1 MIMSLFTP
9 DVEKQ
14 ILEIFNGLDKPVQIV
29 FFKQADNCQT
39 CPEQEK
45 LLKEL
50 KGFSDKLRLNVYD
63 MVLHSDEAMNYK
75 INRAPATI
83 IMDETDYGIRFYGF
97 TGGHEFS
104 SLLSTILLVST
115 GTNINPQ
122 LRDLI
127 ASISKPVNLK
137 VMTTLTCPYCPQMV
151 QAAHVMAYLNPM
163 IEAEAFDVSEYD
175 DLTQR
180 FQVNSVPMTIINDTE
195 VLDGAVSLPE
205 LFLAVLRTADPETYR
220 ELDEGIREAMSRK
233 VVSMVEDYVYDIIII
248 GGGPAGISAAV
259 YSARKG
265 LDVAMI
271 SDTFGGQLV
280 YTAKI
285 DNYLGLGGINGI
297 GMIEIFRRQLD
308 LHPIAQD
315 IGSKVVSMKKQG
327 DSFEVV
333 TEEGA
338 RYSGR
343 AIILC
348 TGMEYTR
355 LGVPG
360 EDRLIGKGIGF
371 CATCDAPL
379 YRGKNVAVVGGGNS
393 AFTAVRDLLGY
404 ADRIT
409 LIHRRGEFTADKVL
423 MDEVL
428 SSEKVTLQP
437 SSQVKEF
444 HGDTRLTGLTL
455 KESDGAEIKLG
466 FDGVFIE
473 IGLTPNS
480 EIAKG
485 IVDLNEQGEIMI
497 DLVGSTSV
505 PGVFAAGDV
514 TEIEEK
520 QISIAVGQGTSAAL
534 KAYSFIHL
542 TGLKK

>member
-1 MIMSLFTP
+1 MSLFPP

-14 ILEIFNGLDKPVQIV
+14 ITEILTGLGKPVQIL
-29 FFKQADNCQT
+29 FFKKADGCQT

-50 KGFSDKLRLNVYD
+50 TGFSDKLSLKVYD
-63 MVLHSDEAMNYK
+63 MVLHGDEAMNYK
-75 INRAPATI
+75 INRAPATVI
-83 IMDETDYGIRFYGF
+83 KDETDYGIRFYGL
-97 TGGHEFS
+97 TAGHEFS
-104 SLLSTILLVST
+104 SLLSTIWLISN
-115 GTNINPQ
+115 GTSIHPQ
-122 LRDLI
+122 LGEMI
-127 ASISKPVNLK
+127 ASIGKPATIK

-151 QAAHVMAYLNPM
+151 QASHVMAYLNPL
-163 IEAEAFDVSEYD
+163 ITAEAFDVAEYP
-175 DLTQR
+175 DLNQKY
-180 FQVNSVPMTIINDTE
+180 QVNSVPMTIINETG
-195 VLDGAVSLPE
+195 VLEGAVSLPE
-205 LFLAVLRTADPETYR
+205 LFMSTLMVADPEAYA
-220 ELDEGIREAMSRK
+220 ELDNDIRDAMSGK
-233 VVSMVEDYVYDIIII
+233 GVSAVEGHLYDTIII

-259 YSARKG
+259 YSVRKG
-265 LDVAMI
+265 MDVAMV

-285 DNYLGLGGINGI
+285 DNYLGLGGVNGI

-308 LHPIAQD
+308 QHTIAKD
-315 IGSKVVSMKKQG
+315 IGSKVVSLEKKG
-327 DSFEVV
+327 GGFDVV
-333 TEEGA
+333 TEEGS

-343 AIILC
+343 TIILC

-360 EDRLIGKGIGF
+360 EEGLIGKGIGF

-379 YRGKNVAVVGGGNS
+379 YTGKNVAVVGGGNS

-409 LIHRRGEFTADKVL
+409 MIHRRDEFTADKVL
-423 MDEVL
+423 MDEVQ
-428 SSEKVTLQP
+428 SSDKVTVLTL
-437 SSQVKEF
+437 SQVKEF

-455 KESDGAEIKLG
+455 DTNGVEIELD

-485 IVDLNEQGEIMI
+485 VLDLNERGEVVI
-497 DLVGSTSV
+497 DLDGSTSV

-514 TEIEEK
+514 TVVEEK

-534 KAYSFIHL
+534 KAYAYL
-542 TGLKK
+542 NPTGSEK

>member
-1 MIMSLFTP
+1 MSLFTP

-50 KGFSDKLRLNVYD
+50 NGFSDKLHLNVYD

-97 TGGHEFS
+97 TAGHEFS

-151 QAAHVMAYLNPM
+151 QAAHVMAYLNPIIM
-163 IEAEAFDVSEYD
+163 AEAFDVSEYD

-360 EDRLIGKGIGF
+360 EDGLIGKGIGF

-455 KESDGAEIKLG
+455 EESDGAEIKLG

-505 PGVFAAGDV
+505 PGVCSRP
-514 TEIEEK
+514 EMSRK
-520 QISIAVGQGTSAAL
+520 SRRNR
-534 KAYSFIHL
+534 YP
-542 TGLKK
+542 

>member
-1 MIMSLFTP
+1 MIMSLFPP

-14 ILEIFNGLDKPVQIV
+14 IKEILTGLGKPVQIM
-29 FFKQADNCQT
+29 FFKKTDDCQT

-50 KGFSDKLRLNVYD
+50 TGFSDKLSLKVYD
-63 MVLHSDEAMNYK
+63 MVLHGEEAMSYK
-75 INRAPATI
+75 INRAPATV
-83 IMDETDYGIRFYGF
+83 IMDETDYGIRFYGL
-97 TGGHEFS
+97 TAGHEFS
-104 SLLSTILLVST
+104 SLLSTIMMIST
-115 GTNINPQ
+115 GTNINTQ
-122 LRDLI
+122 LGDLI
-127 ASISKPVNLK
+127 ASIGKPANIK

-151 QAAHVMAYLNPM
+151 QAAHVMAYLNP
-163 IEAEAFDVSEYD
+163 IITAEAFDVSEYN

-180 FQVNSVPMTIINDTE
+180 YQVNSVPMTIINETG
-195 VLDGAVSLPE
+195 VLEGAVSLPE
-205 LFLAVLRTADPETYR
+205 LFMAVLSTADPEMYR
-220 ELDEGIREAMSRK
+220 ELDDGIREAMGRK
-233 VVSMVEDYVYDIIII
+233 EVSMVEDHMYDTIII

-259 YSARKG
+259 YAARKG
-265 LDVAMI
+265 LDVAML
-271 SDTFGGQLV
+271 SDTFGGQLI

-285 DNYLGLGGINGI
+285 DNYLGLGGIDGI
-297 GMIEIFRRQLD
+297 GMIEIFRQQLNQ
-308 LHPIAQD
+308 HPIAQD
-315 IGSKVVSMKKQG
+315 IGSKVVSLEKQG
-327 DSFEVV
+327 DSFDVV
-333 TEEGA
+333 TKEGA

-343 AIILC
+343 TVILC

-360 EDRLIGKGIGF
+360 EDGLIGKGIGF

-379 YRGKNVAVVGGGNS
+379 YRDKNVAVVGGGNS
-393 AFTAVRDLLGY
+393 AFTAIRDLLGY

-409 LIHRRGEFTADKVL
+409 LIHRRGKFTADKVL

-428 SSEKVTLQP
+428 SSKKVTFHL

-455 KESDGAEIKLG
+455 EKSDGVEVELD

-485 IVDLNEQGEIMI
+485 VVDLNERDEI
-497 DLVGSTSV
+497 LVGLNGSTSV

-534 KAYSFIHL
+534 KAYSYL
-542 TGLKK
+542 NPTGSEK

>member
-1 MIMSLFTP
+1 LIMSLFPP

-14 ILEIFNGLDKPVQIV
+14 IKEILTGLEKPVQIV
-29 FFKQADNCQT
+29 FFKKADDCLT

-45 LLKEL
+45 LLVAL
-50 KGFSDKLRLNVYD
+50 TGFSDKLSLKVYE
-63 MVLHSDEAMNYK
+63 MVLHGDQAMNYK
-75 INRAPATI
+75 INRVPATI
-83 IMDETDYGIRFYGF
+83 IKDETDYGIRFYGL
-97 TGGHEFS
+97 TAGHEFS
-104 SLLSTILLVST
+104 SLLSTIWLISN
-115 GTNINPQ
+115 GTNIHPQ
-122 LRDLI
+122 LGEMI
-127 ASISKPVNLK
+127 ASIRKPTNIK

-163 IEAEAFDVSEYD
+163 ITAEAFDVAEYP
-175 DLTQR
+175 DLDQR
-180 FQVNSVPMTIINDTE
+180 YQVTSVPMTIINDTG
-195 VLDGAVSLPE
+195 VLEGAVSLPE
-205 LFLAVLRTADPETYR
+205 LFIAVLRVADPDAYMA
-220 ELDEGIREAMSRK
+220 LDEDIREAMGRK
-233 VVSMVEDYVYDIIII
+233 AISAVEDHMYDTIII

-259 YSARKG
+259 YAVRKG
-265 LDVAMI
+265 MDVAMV

-285 DNYLGLGGINGI
+285 DNYLGLGGVNGI

-308 LHPIAQD
+308 QHIIAQD
-315 IGSKVVSMKKQG
+315 IGSKVVSLEKQG
-327 DSFEVV
+327 DGFDVV
-333 TEEGA
+333 TEEGS

-343 AIILC
+343 TIILC

-360 EDRLIGKGIGF
+360 EDGLIGKGIGF

-379 YRGKNVAVVGGGNS
+379 YTDKNVAVVGGGNS
-393 AFTAVRDLLGY
+393 ALTAIRDLLGY
-404 ADRIT
+404 AERIT
-409 LIHRRGEFTADKVL
+409 LIHRRDEFTADKVL

-428 SSEKVTLQP
+428 SSEKVRLHM
-437 SSQVKEF
+437 SSKVKEF

-455 KESDGAEIKLG
+455 ETNGGEMELD

-485 IVDLNEQGEIMI
+485 VLDLNERGEVEI
-497 DLVGSTSV
+497 DLDGSTSV

-514 TEIEEK
+514 TVIEEK

-534 KAYSFIHL
+534 KAYAYL
-542 TGLKK
+542 NPTGSEK

>member
-1 MIMSLFTP
+1 MSLFPP

-14 ILEIFNGLDKPVQIV
+14 ILEIFSGLGKPVQIV
-29 FFKQADNCQT
+29 FFKQAENCQT

-50 KGFSDKLRLNVYD
+50 TGFSDKLSLKVYD
-63 MVLHSDEAMNYK
+63 MVHHGDEVMNYQ
-75 INRAPATI
+75 IDRAPATV
-83 IMDETDYGIRFYGF
+83 IMDETDYGIRFYGL
-97 TGGHEFS
+97 TAGHEFS
-104 SLLSTILLVST
+104 SLLSTILLLST
-115 GTNINPQ
+115 GTNISLQ
-122 LRDLI
+122 LTDLI
-127 ASISKPVNLK
+127 ASISKPVTIK

-151 QAAHVMAYLNPM
+151 QVAHVMAYLNPM
-163 IEAEAFDVSEYD
+163 ITAEAFDVSEYD

-180 FQVNSVPMTIINDTE
+180 YQVNSVPMTIINETG
-195 VLDGAVSLPE
+195 VLEGAVSLPE
-205 LFLAVLRTADPETYR
+205 LFMEVLRTADPEKYR
-220 ELDEGIREAMSRK
+220 ELDDGIKEAMGQK
-233 VVSMVEDYVYDIIII
+233 AVSMVEDHMYDTIII

-259 YSARKG
+259 YAVRKG
-265 LDVAMI
+265 LDVAMV

-285 DNYLGLGGINGI
+285 DNYLGLGGIDGI

-308 LHPIAQD
+308 QHQIAQD
-315 IGSKVVSMKKQG
+315 IGSKVVSLEKQD
-327 DSFEVV
+327 DSFDVV

-343 AIILC
+343 SIILC

-360 EDRLIGKGIGF
+360 EDGLIGKGIGF

-379 YRGKNVAVVGGGNS
+379 YRSKNVEVVGGGNS

-404 ADRIT
+404 AERIT
-409 LIHRRGEFTADKVL
+409 LIHRRDEFTADKVL

-428 SSEKVTLQP
+428 SSEKVTLHR

-455 KESDGAEIKLG
+455 ETSDGVEVELD

-480 EIAKG
+480 DIAKG
-485 IVDLNEQGEIMI
+485 FVDLNEQDEIMV
-497 DLVGSTSV
+497 DLDSSTSV

-514 TEIEEK
+514 TVIKEK

-534 KAYSFIHL
+534 KAYSFLHP
-542 TGLKK
+542 TGSEK

>member
-1 MIMSLFTP
+1 
-9 DVEKQ
+9 
-14 ILEIFNGLDKPVQIV
+14 
-29 FFKQADNCQT
+29 
-39 CPEQEK
+39 
-45 LLKEL
+45 
-50 KGFSDKLRLNVYD
+50 
-63 MVLHSDEAMNYK
+63 
-75 INRAPATI
+75 
-83 IMDETDYGIRFYGF
+83 
-97 TGGHEFS
+97 
-104 SLLSTILLVST
+104 
-115 GTNINPQ
+115 
-122 LRDLI
+122 
-127 ASISKPVNLK
+127 
-137 VMTTLTCPYCPQMV
+137 
-151 QAAHVMAYLNPM
+151 
-163 IEAEAFDVSEYD
+163 
-175 DLTQR
+175 
-180 FQVNSVPMTIINDTE
+180 
-195 VLDGAVSLPE
+195 
-205 LFLAVLRTADPETYR
+205 
-220 ELDEGIREAMSRK
+220 
-233 VVSMVEDYVYDIIII
+233 
-248 GGGPAGISAAV
+248 
-259 YSARKG
+259 
-265 LDVAMI
+265 MI

-409 LIHRRGEFTADKVL
+409 LIHRRGKFTADKVL

-520 QISIAVGQGTSAAL
+520 QISIAVGQGASAAL

>member
-1 MIMSLFTP
+1 MSLFTP

-50 KGFSDKLRLNVYD
+50 TGFSDKLHLNVYD

-75 INRAPATI
+75 INRTPATI

-97 TGGHEFS
+97 TAGHEFS

-122 LRDLI
+122 LRDMI
-127 ASISKPVNLK
+127 TSISKPVNLK

-151 QAAHVMAYLNPM
+151 QAAHVMAYLNPIIM
-163 IEAEAFDVSEYD
+163 AEAFDVSEYD

-180 FQVNSVPMTIINDTE
+180 FQVNSVPMTIINDTK

-308 LHPIAQD
+308 LHLIAQD

-338 RYSGR
+338 SYSGR

-360 EDRLIGKGIGF
+360 EDELIGKGIGF

-455 KESDGAEIKLG
+455 EESEGAEIKLG

-534 KAYSFIHL
+534 KAYSFLRH
-542 TGLKK
+542 TGLK